1 MARRRRGRAC
11 RLTALAAVL
20 ATRALLLGLLTS
32 PVTTKRDR
40 RWRFRLH
47 ALAARTGLRLAADTW
62 SRRRRSLAATRS
74 RRCWSLADTRS
85 RRRRSLADTRSRRR
99 RSLADTRSRRRRSL
113 ADTRSRRR
121 RSLADTRSRRCR
133 SMADTRSR
141 RRRSLA
147 ETRSRRRRS
156 LAVTLSRWFRPLVHN
171 ATAFAAA
178 IAVCVGVPSAVVRP
192 SSGPG
197 LYCGA
202 PPCFAHARIPVGVR
216 TTGSRC
222 QVPGGVTV

>member
-1 MARRRRGRAC
+1 MTCCRKYLKQTCPLPMLSVSARVVFPRRSFAMARRRRGRAC

-40 RWRFRLH
+40 RWPFRLH

-62 SRRRRSLAATRS
+62 SRWCRSLADTRS
-74 RRCWSLADTRS
+74 RRCRPLADTRS

-99 RSLADTRSRRRRSL
+99 RSLA
-113 ADTRSRRR
+113 A
-121 RSLADTRSRRCR
+121 
-133 SMADTRSR
+133 
-141 RRRSLA
+141 
-147 ETRSRRRRS
+147 
-156 LAVTLSRWFRPLVHN
+156 TLSRWFRPLVHN

-197 LYCGA
+197 LYCSA
-202 PPCFAHARIPVGVR
+202 PPCFAHACIPVGVR

>member
-1 MARRRRGRAC
+1 MLSVSARVVFPRRSFAMARRRRGRAC
-11 RLTALAAVL
+11 RLTAPAAVL

-40 RWRFRLH
+40 RWPFRLH

-62 SRRRRSLAATRS
+62 SRW
-74 RRCWSLADTRS
+74 C
-85 RRRRSLADTRSRRR
+85 RSLADTRSRWC
-99 RSLADTRSRRRRSL
+99 
-113 ADTRSRRR
+113 

-133 SMADTRSR
+133 SLADTRSR
-141 RRRSLA
+141 RCRSLA
-147 ETRSRRRRS
+147 DTRSRRHWS
-156 LAVTLSRWFRPLVHN
+156 LAVTSSRLFRPLVHN
-171 ATAFAAA
+171 TTAFAAA

-197 LYCGA
+197 LYCSA
-202 PPCFAHARIPVGVR
+202 PPCFAHACIPVGVR

-222 QVPGGVTV
+222 QVPGGVTM